1 MEAVTPLQVMIAILG
16 SSLLTTVFG
25 KVFDYITHSKKT
37 TAILL
42 LSALE
47 HLCDKI
53 LRQGFRTQMQTLR
66 LQEMQTQYEKFGDGY
81 AKALVADAM
90 KMPIKTE
97 EITND

>member
-1 MEAVTPLQVMIAILG
+1 MEQVTSLQVFVAILG

-53 LRQGFRTQMQTLR
+53 LRQGYRTQMQTLR
-66 LQEMQTQYEKFGDGY
+66 LQEMQSQYEKYGDGY
-81 AKALVADAM
+81 AKALVNDAM
-90 KMPIKTE
+90 KMPLNTGE
-97 EITND
+97 NNND

>member
-1 MEAVTPLQVMIAILG
+1 MEQVTSLQVFVAILG

-25 KVFDYITHSKKT
+25 KVFDYITHSKK

-66 LQEMQTQYEKFGDGY
+66 LQEMQTQYEKYGDGY
-81 AKALVADAM
+81 AKALVNDAM
-90 KMPIKTE
+90 KLPLKTE
-97 EITND
+97 EINND

>member
-1 MEAVTPLQVMIAILG
+1 MEQVTSLQVFVAILG

-25 KVFDYITHSKKT
+25 KVFDYITPSKKT

-53 LRQGFRTQMQTLR
+53 LRQGYRTQMQTLR
-66 LQEMQTQYEKFGDGY
+66 LQEMQSQYEKYGDGY
-81 AKALVADAM
+81 AKALVNDAM
-90 KMPIKTE
+90 KMPLNTGE
-97 EITND
+97 NNND